1 MISDPLVD
9 VAIQELPET
18 LAAIRFAFLEQFPM
32 EMPPDDADVLVAL
45 CYAYQLITGECA
57 SPG

>member
-9 VAIQELPET
+9 VAIQELPEA
-18 LAAIRFAFLEQFPM
+18 LAAIRFAFREHCPS
-32 EMPPDDADVLVAL
+32 EAPPDDADILAAL

-57 SPG
+57 TG

>member
-18 LAAIRFAFLEQFPM
+18 LAAIRFALREACPH
-32 EMPPDDADVLVAL
+32 EPPPDDAAILVAL
-45 CYAYQLITGECA
+45 CYAYQLITGEGVGA
-57 SPG
+57 G